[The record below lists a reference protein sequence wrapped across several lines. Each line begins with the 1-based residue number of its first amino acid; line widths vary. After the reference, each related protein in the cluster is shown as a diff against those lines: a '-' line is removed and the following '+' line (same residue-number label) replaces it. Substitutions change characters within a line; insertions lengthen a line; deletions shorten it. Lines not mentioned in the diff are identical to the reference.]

1 MKLSVPR
8 QALQDALAAT
18 SALTSGR
25 TPKPILNCVR
35 MAAADKLLRIDATD
49 GEVSVSVSV
58 PAIEIQKKGTTVV
71 HGGKIF
77 EIVREMS
84 DVEVALDL
92 AGQQCVIRGEGSEF
106 RIYVQDAADFPPVPN
121 FEGDPELVLNGAAVR
136 RAIGLTLY
144 AAAKDTTRYAISG
157 VLWERKGKALH
168 LVATDGRRLARAQ
181 CPVVEGA
188 TGDFRVIIPTK
199 ALHLFERVCVPRD
212 GGGGSAGWTVDLRI
226 MPNQVM
232 FRCGQ
237 NVLASALV
245 EGHFPNYEDVIPKET
260 KKTARLEAG
269 AFHSAVRRAQLLTTE
284 ESRAVRL
291 AFEKQRLTITSRSPE
306 QGEATVEMPVNFD
319 GDPIEIAFNP
329 SYLIDPL
336 KSLEADEIQFRLTE
350 STRPGIIR
358 GEDANDFLYVVMPVA
373 L

>member
-18 SALTSGR
+18 SALTGGR

-35 MAAADKLLRIDATD
+35 MTATDKALRIDATD
-49 GEVSVSVSV
+49 GEVSVSVAV
-58 PAIEIQKKGTTVV
+58 PTIETKKGGTTVV
-71 HGGKIF
+71 HGGRIF
-77 EIVREMS
+77 EIIREMS
-84 DVEVALDL
+84 DVEVALDVS
-92 AGQQCVIRGEGSEF
+92 GQQCVIRGEGSEF
-106 RIYVQDAADFPPVPN
+106 KIYVQDAADFPPVPE
-121 FEGDPELVLNGAAVR
+121 FEGPPELVLNGAAVR

-157 VLWERKGKALH
+157 VLWERKGKGLH
-168 LVATDGRRLARAQ
+168 LVATDGRRLAKAQ
-181 CPVVEGA
+181 CPVVEGT

-199 ALHLFERVCVPRD
+199 ALHLFDRVCVPRD
-212 GGGGSAGWTVDLRI
+212 GGGSGGWSVDLRI

-260 KKTARLEAG
+260 KKTARLDTAV
-269 AFHSAVRRAQLLTTE
+269 FHSAVRRAALLTTE

-291 AFEKQRLTITSRSPE
+291 AFDKQRLTITSRSPE
-306 QGEATVEMPVNFD
+306 QGEATVEMPVDFD

-329 SYLIDPL
+329 NYLIEPL
-336 KSLEADEIQFRLTE
+336 KSLEADQVQFRLTE

-358 GEDANDFLYVVMPVA
+358 GEDASDFLYVVMPVA